1 MSILNVLL
9 MGSGKGT
16 LIDAVCNAQVC
27 DILKIKIVNI
37 ITNNKENNSSIR
49 GIADKYSIPY
59 VNLPWDDSVSR
70 EDYDNELINIVQKT
84 RVDLVV
90 LAGWMHVMS
99 DNFINT
105 FKNIINIHPSLPG
118 KFTGTHCIKRAFD
131 AYQRGEITHTGSMVH
146 RITPEVD
153 VGEVIATIDVPIYP
167 NDTYELLENRQK
179 SFERGLLIQ
188 SIQKFVTKHNSA
200 LVLDDDKPYVGK
212 VRTVKDVGYGMLLLT
227 ASDRLSAF
235 DKHMCNIENKGTV
248 LNSMS
253 AWWFEQ
259 TRNIIDNHYLYS
271 NSKYMIVK
279 KANPIKLEFIVR
291 GYMTG
296 STNTSIW
303 PMYKNGNRKMYGI
316 EFRDGYKKN
325 EKLDDIILTP
335 TTKGVTDKP
344 ITEEEIIAENY
355 LTPDEYAFI
364 KQKSL
369 ELFKYG
375 QKIADE
381 KGLILVDT
389 KYEFGYYNDE
399 IILIDELHTCDSSR
413 YWLKDTYVERL
424 QQSMEPNKKD
434 KDVIRDWVKKNCD
447 PYNDVIPQIPEN
459 LIKQVENIYDE
470 YLNIF
475 VTKDSLDTL
484 VKHNDEASFLN
495 YYLKNKIDKMVVI
508 ISGSVSDQAH
518 NLKIQKCLTDQGLYS
533 EIYNCS
539 AHKDTRGVLDIL
551 SKYEGMSRKICY
563 VTVAGM
569 SNALSGVVSCNTR
582 FPVIGCPPFK
592 DLTDMMVNINSTIQC
607 PSNVPVMTMLSPKN
621 VALAIRKIF
630 NL

>member
-1 MSILNVLL
+1 M
-9 MGSGKGT
+9 
-16 LIDAVCNAQVC
+16 IDAICNAQSC
-27 DILKIKIVNI
+27 DILKINIVNI
-37 ITNNKENNSSIR
+37 ITNNKENNSSIS

-59 VNLPWDDSVSR
+59 VNLPWDASVSR
-70 EDYDNELINIVQKT
+70 EDYDNELINTVQKT

-146 RITPEVD
+146 RITSEVD

-167 NDTYELLENRQK
+167 IDTYELLENRQK
-179 SFERGLLIQ
+179 IFDRGLLIQ
-188 SIQKFVTKHNSA
+188 SIQKFVTNHNSA
-200 LVLDDDKPYVGK
+200 LVSDDDKPYVGK
-212 VRTVKDVGYGMLLLT
+212 VRTVKDVGYDMLLLT

-369 ELFKYG
+369 
-375 QKIADE
+375 
-381 KGLILVDT
+381 
-389 KYEFGYYNDE
+389 
-399 IILIDELHTCDSSR
+399 S
-413 YWLKDTYVERL
+413 
-424 QQSMEPNKKD
+424 
-434 KDVIRDWVKKNCD
+434 
-447 PYNDVIPQIPEN
+447 
-459 LIKQVENIYDE
+459 
-470 YLNIF
+470 
-475 VTKDSLDTL
+475 
-484 VKHNDEASFLN
+484 
-495 YYLKNKIDKMVVI
+495 
-508 ISGSVSDQAH
+508 
-518 NLKIQKCLTDQGLYS
+518 
-533 EIYNCS
+533 
-539 AHKDTRGVLDIL
+539 
-551 SKYEGMSRKICY
+551 
-563 VTVAGM
+563 
-569 SNALSGVVSCNTR
+569 
-582 FPVIGCPPFK
+582 
-592 DLTDMMVNINSTIQC
+592 
-607 PSNVPVMTMLSPKN
+607 
-621 VALAIRKIF
+621 
-630 NL
+630 